1 MAINI
6 PIISSLDTSGFDK
19 AKKEFAQLEGI
30 GAKSAYAVKKAA
42 IPAAAAVGA
51 LGVAAFDAVKG
62 AMEDAKAQ
70 ELLANQLKNS
80 AGANDKMVKAVEA
93 SITAMSLQLGIAD
106 DELRPAFSN
115 LVRSTKDVERAQKL
129 MAVAADIA
137 AQTGKPLETVTIA
150 LAKAEQGQ
158 YAALKKLGVPLGENT
173 QALIDQQKA
182 QKALLKAQVAHD
194 AAVNGGASAKE
205 QAKALEKVKKAQEE
219 LNAVTLPGADY
230 VEDLSASFGGAASK
244 AANTAEGQFKRL
256 SIAFAETKESIGAA
270 LLPVVEKVLPYLA
283 AMGKWAGENT
293 TAFLIIGGVIGGI
306 ATAILAVNAAMS
318 IWSATTKAFTA
329 VQTVFNAVMAMN
341 PIGLVVI
348 AIAALVA
355 GLVIAYKKFEGF
367 RNIVDSVFNFIKTA
381 VSGGFDFFKGY
392 LDFVLGIYK
401 GIFNGIATIWNNTIG
416 KLSFKVPSW
425 VPGLGGK
432 GFDVPNIPMLA
443 EGGIVNSPT
452 LAMIGERGPEAVVP
466 LDRLR
471 NTGGGDIYVTVQGG
485 DPNAVVDALRR
496 YQRQNGA
503 IPIRVAS

>member
-19 AKKEFAQLEGI
+19 AKKEFAQLEGV

-42 IPAAAAVGA
+42 LPAAAALGA
-51 LGVAAFDAVKG
+51 LGVAAFDAAKG
-62 AMEDAKAQ
+62 AMEDAAAQAQLAQTLGKNTQATKAQ
-70 ELLANQLKNS
+70 IAANEEWISTQGKLL
-80 AGANDKMVKAVEA
+80 GV
-93 SITAMSLQLGIAD
+93 AD
-106 DELRPAFSN
+106 DELRPVIAR
-115 LVRSTKDVERAQKL
+115 LSTQTKSLAEAQKG
-129 MAVAADIA
+129 AALAMDISA
-137 AQTGKPLETVTIA
+137 ATGKPLATVTEA
-150 LAKAEQGQ
+150 LAKAYGGNE
-158 YAALKKLGVPLGENT
+158 
-173 QALIDQQKA
+173 
-182 QKALLKAQVAHD
+182 KALAKLSPELKGLIKDGMTTEEAF
-194 AAVNGGASAKE
+194 AK
-205 QAKALEKVKKAQEE
+205 
-219 LNAVTLPGADY
+219 
-230 VEDLSASFGGAASK
+230 LSDTFGGAATTK
-244 AANTAEGQFKRL
+244 ANTAQGQFQRL
-256 SIAFAETKESIGAA
+256 SLSLSETKETIGAA
-270 LLPVVEKVLPYLA
+270 LLPIIEKVLPYLQK
-283 AMGKWAGENT
+283 MGEWASQNT
-293 TAFLIIGGVIGGI
+293 GTFLIIAGAIGGI
-306 ATAILAVNAAMS
+306 AAAVIAVNTAMTVFTAI
-318 IWSATTKAFTA
+318 TKAATA

-367 RNIVDSVFNFIKTA
+367 RNVVNSVFSTIKDA
-381 VSGGFDFFKGY
+381 ISGGFDFFKGY

-401 GIFNGIATIWNNTIG
+401 GIFNGIAIIWNNTIG